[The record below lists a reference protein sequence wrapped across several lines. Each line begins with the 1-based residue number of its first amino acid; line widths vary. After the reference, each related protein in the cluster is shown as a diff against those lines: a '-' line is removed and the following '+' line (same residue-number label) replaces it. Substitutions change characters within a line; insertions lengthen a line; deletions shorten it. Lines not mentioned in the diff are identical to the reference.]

1 MQQFEFIIDLYQSII
16 RFWHTSILKYKIL
29 DDEEFETKA
38 SIIQRLA
45 NDLIGNDM
53 RERQKKNETARNRE
67 DDTKETKSGREWKS
81 TSS

>member
-1 MQQFEFIIDLYQSII
+1 MPNHNTFLAYNYF
-16 RFWHTSILKYKIL
+16 KIQKL
-29 DDEEFETKA
+29 DDEELETKA

-53 RERQKKNETARNRE
+53 RERQKKNETARNSE